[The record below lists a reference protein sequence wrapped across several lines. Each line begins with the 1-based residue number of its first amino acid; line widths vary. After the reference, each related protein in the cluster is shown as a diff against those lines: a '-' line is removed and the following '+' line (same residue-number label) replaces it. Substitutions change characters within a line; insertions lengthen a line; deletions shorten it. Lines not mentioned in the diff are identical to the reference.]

1 MPLYEEISHI
11 TLFIYHPDY
20 KSKAGESRNCLT
32 QTVDLMPTFLDLY
45 GLKHP
50 PEVEGK
56 SLLKTLESDTSI
68 RDYLMFGY
76 WGGGINITDGKYTY
90 FCYPKDMKNQDLYQ
104 YTLMPMHMTKMF
116 TPEELKGA
124 SLAGPFDFTKGVQL
138 LRVPH
143 KSKADTKTHSYHF
156 PEAMEDT
163 ETVIYD
169 LEKDPGQTTPITD
182 QKIISKFN
190 DALFILMK
198 ENDAPAEAIKRMHD
212 SVG

>member
-1 MPLYEEISHI
+1 
-11 TLFIYHPDY
+11 
-20 KSKAGESRNCLT
+20 
-32 QTVDLMPTFLDLY
+32 
-45 GLKHP
+45 
-50 PEVEGK
+50 
-56 SLLKTLESDTSI
+56 
-68 RDYLMFGY
+68 
-76 WGGGINITDGKYTY
+76 
-90 FCYPKDMKNQDLYQ
+90 
-104 YTLMPMHMTKMF
+104 MTKMF

-198 ENDAPAEAIKRMHD
+198 ENDAPAEAIKRMHE